1 MPASNSV
8 GGASGFRFGQSALR
22 ATLATDRGPHET
34 LTGLRFPRPDIVRAL
49 HLGSVFALASLVE
62 GGKVQYNIEVEYLA
76 VLLVLMFVGLLLA
89 GVDWIAEMTLVTR
102 PWFTGAIGWAI
113 GAATMGGLFNLSQP
127 IWWWFVVKGLLVGI
141 PALVC
146 SWLAKRKHNASP

>member
-8 GGASGFRFGQSALR
+8 GGASGGFVLANPPYVLR
-22 ATLATDRGPHET
+22 LPRTEAGMKRLLVFVFLGPI
-34 LTGLRFPRPDIVRAL
+34 LFVLCIWVLFLP
-49 HLGSVFALASLVE
+49 LASLVE
-62 GGKVQYNIEVEYLA
+62 GGRVQYNIEVDLA

-127 IWWWFVVKGLLVGI
+127 IWWWFVVKGLLVGV